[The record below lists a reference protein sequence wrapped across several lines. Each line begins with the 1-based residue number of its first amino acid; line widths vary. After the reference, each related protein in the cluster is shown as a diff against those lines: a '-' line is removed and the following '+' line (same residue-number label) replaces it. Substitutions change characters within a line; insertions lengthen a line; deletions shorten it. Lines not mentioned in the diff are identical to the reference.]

1 MVTNEIGG
9 FMIRTSQIPVLHRYY
24 KITRFYQFLKSMAG
38 KAFWII
44 FIFSAV
50 ILGLEYF
57 FIDINSLLNKLVTNF
72 SEFTVFM
79 IFMISE
85 TLFGLLPPEIFIA
98 WASKSESSWFSL
110 FVLATISYVGGIG
123 SYLIGLLIS
132 RIAVVKNYLENK
144 VKTHI
149 TNLRKWGGFFIIV
162 GATLPIPHSVVSMA
176 SGLIHFSF
184 ANYLLWA
191 LFRYLRFGLY
201 ALVIFQI
208 L

>member
-1 MVTNEIGG
+1 MNG

-44 FIFSAV
+44 LVFSAI

-57 FIDINSLLNKLVTNF
+57 LIDINSLLNKLVTNF
-72 SEFTVFM
+72 NEVTVF
-79 IFMISE
+79 IVFMISE
-85 TLFGLLPPEIFIA
+85 TLLGLLPPEIFIA
-98 WASKSESSWFSL
+98 WASKSESAWVSL
-110 FVLATISYVGGIG
+110 FILATLSYVGGIL
-123 SYLIGLLIS
+123 SYLIGLGIS
-132 RIAVVKNYLENK
+132 RVTVVKNYLENK

-149 TNLRKWGGFFIIV
+149 TNLRKWGGFFIFI

-176 SGLIHFSF
+176 SGLIKFSF
-184 ANYLLWA
+184 GNYLLWA

-201 ALVIFQI
+201 AVVIFQI
-208 L
+208 F

>member
-1 MVTNEIGG
+1 
-9 FMIRTSQIPVLHRYY
+9 MIRTNQIPVLHRYY

-44 FIFSAV
+44 LIFSAF

-57 FIDINSLLNKLVTNF
+57 IIDVNSLLNKIVTNF
-72 SEFTVFM
+72 DTVTIF
-79 IFMISE
+79 IVFMISE
-85 TLFGLLPPEIFIA
+85 TMLGLLPPEIFIA
-98 WASKSESSWFSL
+98 WASKSESAWFFL
-110 FVLATISYVGGIG
+110 FILATISYVGGIL
-123 SYLIGLLIS
+123 SYLIGVLIS
-132 RIAVVKNYLENK
+132 RIEVVKNYLERK

-149 TNLRKWGGFFIIV
+149 ANLRKWGGFFIFV
-162 GATLPIPHSVVSMA
+162 GATLPIPHSLVSMA

-184 ANYLLWA
+184 GNYLLWA